1 MAEARAGGTAGWMPV
16 WVAGGAVLTA
26 ALAAAALR
34 SAGLPPPIAT
44 GAVAAMAAVGL
55 GMTIH
60 HRRKA
65 GPWTRVG
72 RRTAFPWDTVRLNAE
87 DRLRHLHCIGP
98 SGSGKTTAVLAP
110 LLAQD
115 VTAGSGV
122 TVLELKGG
130 ELCSTARHFAA
141 AAGRTVLQWD
151 PANPDSACWNP
162 LAHPGPE
169 AGERLLFALQRA
181 NGHAS
186 AASEYY
192 AAVGGAVIRH
202 SIQAFT
208 AAGAPLDLARLRSFL
223 LEAPA
228 RQVILRQV
236 TDTDTLAY
244 FHHVFDA
251 WRPDERLRNVQAL
264 TSAIDTLLVHPFV
277 RRSLC
282 PPPDAPQIDLDR
294 CLREGAILL
303 VTLPLGGMLR
313 QATALGAFLLATLQA
328 ATYARQEGGPLHYI
342 YLDEFQQFAGPG
354 FGDFLA
360 LARSHRV
367 GVVLAH
373 QNLAQLR
380 QAGGGALEET
390 VLANAR
396 TTVLLRCD
404 GPDAHAFSAWL
415 PPRGGRPWRPE
426 DLTGL
431 PFGSAVVR
439 TAAGRN
445 LPRADVVRMRY
456 RHRP

>member
-16 WVAGGAVLTA
+16 WVAGGTMLAA
-26 ALAAAALR
+26 ALAAATLR
-34 SAGLPPPIAT
+34 SAGLPPSAAT
-44 GAVAAMAAVGL
+44 GIVSAAAAGGL
-55 GMTIH
+55 AATVH
-60 HRRKA
+60 RRRKA

-72 RRTAFPWDTVRLNAE
+72 RRSAFPWDTVRLNAE

-98 SGSGKTTAVLAP
+98 SGSGKTTSVLAP

-115 VTAGSGV
+115 VAAGSGV

-130 ELCSTARHFAA
+130 ELCRTARRCAA
-141 AAGRTVLQWD
+141 AAGRTVLEWD
-151 PANPDSACWNP
+151 PASPDSLCWNP

-169 AGERLLFALQRA
+169 CGERLLFALQRA
-181 NGHAS
+181 GGPTS

-192 AAVGGAVIRH
+192 AAVGGAVLRH
-202 SIQAFT
+202 SVQAFQ
-208 AAGAPLDLARLRSFL
+208 AAGAPLDLARLRGFL

-228 RQVILRQV
+228 RQAILRQV
-236 TDTDTLAY
+236 ADPDTIGY

-294 CLREGAILL
+294 CLNEGAILL

-328 ATYARQEGGPLHYI
+328 AAYARPDGGPLHYI

-380 QAGGGALEET
+380 QAGGEPLQET
-390 VLANAR
+390 VMANTR

-404 GPDAHAFSAWL
+404 GPDARAFSTWL
-415 PPRGGRPWRPE
+415 PPRRGRHWRPE
-426 DLTGL
+426 DLVGL

-439 TAAGRN
+439 TAAGRD
-445 LPRADVVRMRY
+445 LPRADIVRMRY
-456 RHRP
+456 RHQP

>member
-1 MAEARAGGTAGWMPV
+1 MAEVRAGGTAGWMPV
-16 WVAGGAVLTA
+16 WVGGGTVLAA
-26 ALAAAALR
+26 ALATAALR
-34 SAGLPPPIAT
+34 SAGLPPPVASGT
-44 GAVAAMAAVGL
+44 VAVLSAAALGL
-55 GMTIH
+55 AIQ
-60 HRRKA
+60 RRRRA
-65 GPWTRVG
+65 GPWTLLG
-72 RRTAFPWDTVRLNAE
+72 RRTGFPWDTVRLSAE
-87 DRLRHLHCIGP
+87 DRLRHLHCLGP

-115 VTAGSGV
+115 VAAGAGV

-130 ELCSTARHFAA
+130 ELCRTARHHAA
-141 AAGRTVLQWD
+141 ATGRTVLEWD

-181 NGHAS
+181 NGPTS

-192 AAVGGAVIRH
+192 AAVGGAVVRH

-208 AAGAPLDLARLRSFL
+208 AAGAYLDLARLRSFL
-223 LEAPA
+223 LEAPT
-228 RQVILRQV
+228 RQAILRQV
-236 TDTDTLAY
+236 TDTDTLGY

-264 TSAIDTLLVHPFV
+264 TSSIDTLLVHPFV

-328 ATYARQEGGPLHYI
+328 ATYARTEGGPLHYV

-354 FGDFLA
+354 FAEFLA

-404 GPDAHAFSAWL
+404 GPDARAFSAWL
-415 PPRGGRPWRPE
+415 PPRRGRPWQPE
-426 DLTGL
+426 HLTGL

-439 TAAGRN
+439 TSAGRD
-445 LPRADVVRMRY
+445 LPRADVLRLRY
-456 RHRP
+456 HHRP